1 MRKLNFSGPTIEQE
15 TAVCN
20 AVQGDALSV
29 SGARKGAQHQDGRRS
44 LLDFHLYLIEY
55 LIYLILLNI
64 YVKSASLFIHSMAD
78 R

>member
-29 SGARKGAQHQDGRRS
+29 SSACEGAQHQNGRRS
-44 LLDFHLYLIEY
+44 LLNFHLYLLEY
-55 LIYLILLNI
+55 
-64 YVKSASLFIHSMAD
+64 FI
-78 R
+78 